1 MVSGGD
7 GRGLPCLTGKVPR
20 PFPEIRRGVL
30 YLRMHSGKLIIFSA
44 PSGSGKTTLV
54 RHVVKKFPG
63 QLEFSISA
71 TSRPQRG
78 FEENGKDYYYLSVDE
93 FKSRIENNEFLEW
106 EEVYAGTH
114 YGTLRAEVERIW
126 SKGKAV
132 VFDID
137 VEGGLNLKN
146 QFGDKALA
154 IFVMPPSIKI
164 LEERLH
170 LRSTDSK
177 DSIAR
182 RIAKAEK
189 ELKTAELFDV
199 FILNESLDQ
208 ACAKAEELVAGF
220 LGIEHE
226 ARAGDEPL

>member
-1 MVSGGD
+1 
-7 GRGLPCLTGKVPR
+7 
-20 PFPEIRRGVL
+20 
-30 YLRMHSGKLIIFSA
+30 MHSGKLVIFSA

-54 RHVVKKFPG
+54 RHVIKRFPDHI
-63 QLEFSISA
+63 EFSISA

-78 FEENGKDYYYLSVDE
+78 VEENGKDYYYLSVDE
-93 FKSRIENNEFLEW
+93 FKHRISNNEFLEW
-106 EEVYAGTH
+106 EEVYSGAH

-126 SKGKAV
+126 AKGKAV
-132 VFDID
+132 AFDID

-146 QFGDKALA
+146 QFKEHALA

-164 LEERLH
+164 LEERLN

-199 FILNESLDQ
+199 FILNESLEE
-208 ACAKAEELVAGF
+208 ACKKAEELVSEF
-220 LGIEHE
+220 LGIREE
-226 ARAGDEPL
+226 TPDQAP